1 MLMAISFKDIH
12 STIIIIIISF
22 FLMNF
27 SVECLCD
34 TSVNSNC
41 RI

>member
-12 STIIIIIISF
+12 STIIIIIII
-22 FLMNF
+22 MNF
-27 SVECLCD
+27 IVECVCD

-41 RI
+41 PI